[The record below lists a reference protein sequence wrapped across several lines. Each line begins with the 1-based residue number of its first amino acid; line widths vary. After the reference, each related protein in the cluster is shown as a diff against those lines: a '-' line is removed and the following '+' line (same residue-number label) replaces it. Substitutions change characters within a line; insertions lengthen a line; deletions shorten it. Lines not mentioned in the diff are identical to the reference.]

1 MLLNESRR
9 ESRTSDDGSLIV
21 LEDQDRSRWNHA
33 LIEEGLDLV
42 ERALSYGEVGAYTVQ
57 AAISA
62 VHARATDVREADW
75 QRSIE
80 LYDLLLK
87 ASPSPGGE
95 PHRAAAAR
103 TAG

>member
-9 ESRTSDDGSLIV
+9 ESRTSDDGSLILV
-21 LEDQDRSRWNHA
+21 EGQDRSRWNHA

-62 VHARATDVREADW
+62 VHARATDVQETDW
-75 QRSIE
+75 QRIIG
-80 LYDLLLK
+80 LYDLLLQ
-87 ASPSPGGE
+87 AAPSP
-95 PHRAAAAR
+95 AAGRNRPVAV
-103 TAG
+103 